1 MRTATATVMGTVV
14 SLAVPDTVK
23 ATVLGAA
30 ADAAFG
36 WLRHVDEVFSPFRP
50 DSPISR
56 IRDGRLPLSAVDGC
70 PDGPEIR
77 EVLALC
83 EELKQDSDGAF
94 DAWAVGDPPGF
105 DPCGAVK
112 GWATERAG
120 ELLTEH
126 GLTRHTLN
134 AGGDVRLRVGEE
146 DRTPWRVGLTDPH
159 RPGTVLT
166 VLTVRDGAV
175 ATSGTAER
183 GAHVFNPSSG
193 RRATALAQV
202 TVTGPDLA
210 RADGYATAAL
220 ALADGPHGAAAARD
234 WLNDLAERTGYQA
247 LTVDPSGATW
257 WTADLAA
264 LLPARTERG

>member
-1 MRTATATVMGTVV
+1 MRTATATIMGTVV
-14 SLAVPDTVK
+14 SLAAPDDVP
-23 ATVLGAA
+23 A
-30 ADAAFG
+30 ADFDAAGEAAFG
-36 WLRHVDEVFSPFRP
+36 WLRHVDAVFSPFRA

-56 IRDGRLPLSAVDGC
+56 IRDGRLAPSAIEPGS
-70 PDGPEIR
+70 EIH
-77 EVLALC
+77 EVLSLC
-83 EELKQDSDGAF
+83 EELKQASDGAF

-120 ELLTEH
+120 ALLTAH
-126 GLTRHTLN
+126 GLTRHALN
-134 AGGDVRLRVGEE
+134 AGGDVRLRGGR
-146 DRTPWRVGLTDPH
+146 DGTPWRVALTDPH
-159 RPGTVLT
+159 RPRTVLT
-166 VLTVRDGAV
+166 VLTVADGAV

-220 ALADGPHGAAAARD
+220 ALADGPRGAATARE
-234 WLNDLAERTGYQA
+234 WLRGLAERTGYQA
-247 LTVDPSGATW
+247 LTVDPAGATW
-257 WTADLAA
+257 WTGGLAA
-264 LLPARTERG
+264 HLPQLS